1 MAPNTNPLVL
11 LTGATGHVGSTTLL
25 RLCQDGYRV
34 RAVLRSRDQITSLL
48 TLPSLKNGSG
58 LSFVVVPDN
67 SRPGAYE
74 EIMKDVTF
82 VIHCKQ
88 ESPGFPPPLR
98 LWQEKR
104 S

>member
-1 MAPNTNPLVL
+1 MAPSTNPLVL

-34 RAVLRSRDQITSLL
+34 RAVVRSQDQITSVL

-58 LSFVVVPDN
+58 LSFAVVPDN
-67 SRPGAYE
+67 SREGAYE
-74 EIMKDVTF
+74 ETMKDVTF

-88 ESPGFPPPLR
+88 ESPGSPPPLR
-98 LWQEKR
+98 TLARKT
-104 S
+104 